1 MRIHVVC
8 GAGASSTFVA
18 LRLRKSAAA
27 RGLEVRVTAGSESDL
42 ADILP
47 VIDVLLIGPHLA
59 PIFAQ
64 VQQQAE
70 AAHVQA
76 CLLPETVFAARDGE
90 EALDLALDA
99 AGTLP

>member
-27 RGLEVRVTAGSESDL
+27 RGLEVHVTAGSESNL
-42 ADILP
+42 ASILP
-47 VIDVLLIGPHLA
+47 VIDVLLVGSHLSQLF
-59 PIFAQ
+59 PQI
-64 VQQQAE
+64 QQQAQP
-70 AAHVQA
+70 AGVQTR
-76 CLLPETVFAARDGE
+76 LLPASVVAARDGE

-99 AGTLP
+99 AGTPS